1 METISRKSCPP
12 PYPQGHLYKKPASH
26 TGSLSML
33 PLTGSQISLCAEG
46 NPVLAG
52 VEMTWHSPCIPYK
65 KDTDRE
71 IRAGQGGRTEEGG
84 VSTV

>member
-12 PYPQGHLYKKPASH
+12 PFIPKKPASH
-26 TGSLSML
+26 TGSLSRL
-33 PLTGSQISLCAEG
+33 PLTGSQISLCSEG